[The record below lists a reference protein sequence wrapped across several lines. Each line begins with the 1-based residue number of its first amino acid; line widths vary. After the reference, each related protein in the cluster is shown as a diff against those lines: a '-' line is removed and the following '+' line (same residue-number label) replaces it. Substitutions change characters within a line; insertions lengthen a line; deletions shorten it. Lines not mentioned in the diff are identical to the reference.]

1 MSNAVNPSAAGPD
14 AKTTGGPPADLS
26 DRSAGELVKRATE
39 QISALVRDEM
49 RLARAELAE
58 KGRHV
63 GIGAGMFGLG
73 GALALY
79 GVGVLIA
86 AAILGLAEAVPGW
99 AAALIVGVVLLAVAG
114 ILALGGGRQF
124 KRAAPPVP
132 EETLHSVR
140 DDIHAVQTA
149 VEERNHR

>member
-1 MSNAVNPSAAGPD
+1 VN
-14 AKTTGGPPADLS
+14 TGPPTDL
-26 DRSAGELVKRATE
+26 SAGELVKRATE

-49 RLARAELAE
+49 RLARAELVE
-58 KGRHV
+58 KGKHA

-79 GVGVLIA
+79 GLGVLIA
-86 AAILGLAEAVPGW
+86 AAILGLAEAVPAW
-99 AAALIVGVVLLAVAG
+99 AAALIVAVVLLVTAG
-114 ILALGGGRQF
+114 ILALTGKKQF
-124 KRAAPPVP
+124 KQATPPVP

-149 VEERNHR
+149 VGERNQP